1 MTKRVTAGPRLQTFE
16 QYPDN
21 LSAQDFLAKALK
33 FETRDGAQFVP
44 HSGDGKFDLE
54 DAAGAIIAG
63 LQQMEPEH
71 RNALLQ
77 RVAEHA
83 QKNKWGSKAEERANK
98 SPPVSKKFVFASKDN
113 RIFGKALPSTEQV
126 SRDHAAFW
134 EKLT

>member
-1 MTKRVTAGPRLQTFE
+1 MTKRVS
-16 QYPDN
+16 DN
-21 LSAQDFLAKALK
+21 SATSAQAFLAKHLR
-33 FETRDGAQFVP
+33 FETRDGPQFVP

-54 DAAGAIIAG
+54 EAAGALIGG
-63 LQQMEPEH
+63 LQQMGHED

-83 QKNKWGSKAEERANK
+83 HKHKWGTKAEERANK
-98 SPPVSKKFVFASKDN
+98 PAPVSKEFVFASKDK

-134 EKLT
+134 AKQA